1 MSGRIIGLY
10 RLLERTVNPSK
21 ILNALISDNLV
32 SDPNGARGR
41 LLKEAARLFR
51 DKGYERT
58 TVRDLA
64 AAVGIQSGSLFHHFR
79 TKEEI
84 LKAVMVETIRLNT
97 ALMQAAMD
105 AAKTN
110 QDKLRALVRAELES
124 VNGQTGEA
132 MAVLVFEWR
141 SLSEE
146 SQVEV
151 LELRDIYEQLW
162 LDALEALKQEGR
174 LLAEPFVVRRMLTG
188 ALSWTVTWYRPE
200 RGGLSLDGLT
210 DQTMAMMGFA
220 PEA

>member
-1 MSGRIIGLY
+1 MNQDS
-10 RLLERTVNPSK
+10 
-21 ILNALISDNLV
+21 ILRSLVADNLV
-32 SDPNGARGR
+32 SDPAGARGR
-41 LLKEAARLFR
+41 LLHEAAKLFR

-97 ALMQAAMD
+97 ALMQAAVD
-105 AAKTN
+105 ATSTHR
-110 QDKLRALVRAELES
+110 DKLQALIRAELES
-124 VNGQTGEA
+124 INGQTGEA

-146 SQVEV
+146 SQAYV

-162 LDALEALKQEGR
+162 LDVLETLRQDGV
-174 LLAEPFVVRRMLTG
+174 LAADPFVVRRMLTG
-188 ALSWTVTWYRPE
+188 ALSWTVTWYRPD
-200 RGGLSLDGLT
+200 GGLTLDDLT
-210 DQTMAMMGFA
+210 AQVVAMMGLTT
-220 PEA
+220 PRIG

>member
-1 MSGRIIGLY
+1 M
-10 RLLERTVNPSK
+10 NQDA
-21 ILNALISDNLV
+21 ILRSLVADNLV
-32 SDPNGARGR
+32 SDPSGARGR
-41 LLKEAARLFR
+41 LLREAARLFR

-97 ALMQAAMD
+97 ALMQAAVD
-105 AAKTN
+105 SATSSR
-110 QDKLRALVRAELES
+110 DKLQALIRAELES
-124 VNGQTGEA
+124 INGQTGEA

-146 SQVEV
+146 SQAYV

-162 LDALEALKQEGR
+162 LDVLEALRREGV
-174 LLAEPFVVRRMLTG
+174 LAADPFVVRRMLTG
-188 ALSWTVTWYRPE
+188 ALSWTVTWYRPD
-200 RGGLSLDGLT
+200 GGLTLDDLT
-210 DQTMAMMGFA
+210 DQVVAMMGLTSA
-220 PEA
+220 GR

>member
-1 MSGRIIGLY
+1 MSQ
-10 RLLERTVNPSK
+10 NQ
-21 ILNALISDNLV
+21 ILQSLIAENLV
-32 SDPNGARGR
+32 SDPQGARGR

-51 DKGYERT
+51 EKGYERT

-97 ALMQAAMD
+97 ALMQAAME
-105 AAKTN
+105 AADTLK
-110 QDKLRALVRAELES
+110 DKLRALVRAELES
-124 VNGQTGEA
+124 INGQTGEA

-146 SQVEV
+146 SQAEV
-151 LELRDIYEQLW
+151 LELRDIYEALW
-162 LDALEALKQEGR
+162 LDVLGTLREQKR
-174 LLAEPFVVRRMLTG
+174 LLADPFVVRRMLTG

-200 RGGLSLDGLT
+200 RGGLTLDGLT
-210 DQTMAMMGFA
+210 DQVMAMLGFPA
-220 PEA
+220 TP